1 MGIKWLWVQDWLYSP
16 DLTVK
21 AASKLRGLHNLNIM
35 MNETKKLV
43 FHFSLP
49 LKIYF
54 RNVSSIKYA
63 SAAENFVKF
72 TIKKFTSEKCNCISI
87 FT

>member
-1 MGIKWLWVQDWLYSP
+1 MGIKWLWVEDWLYSP

-21 AASKLRGLHNLNIM
+21 VASKLRGLHNLNIM
-35 MNETKKLV
+35 MNEIKKLV
-43 FHFSLP
+43 FHVSLP

-54 RNVSSIKYA
+54 KNMISIKYV
-63 SAAENFVKF
+63 STAESFVKF
-72 TIKKFTSEKCNCISI
+72 SIKKFTSEKCNCISI